1 MELINEL
8 TITIDGVLAIRALW
22 FGTGDAESVEMKL
35 IMDIGFK
42 YFKL

>member
-1 MELINEL
+1 MKLINEL

-22 FGTGDAESVEMKL
+22 FGTGDAESVNANNRL
-35 IMDIGFK
+35 CLK